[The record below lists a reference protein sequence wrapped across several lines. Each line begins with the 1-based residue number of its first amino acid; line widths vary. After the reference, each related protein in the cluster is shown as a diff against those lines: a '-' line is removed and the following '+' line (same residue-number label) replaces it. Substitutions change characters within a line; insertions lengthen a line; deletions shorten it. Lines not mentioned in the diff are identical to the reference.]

1 MKKRVE
7 NVSKCFRYLIN
18 EILPVI
24 FKSVNNLKCVGGELV
39 IFQMDNREALDLNKN

>member
-1 MKKRVE
+1 MKKGVA

-24 FKSVNNLKCVGGELV
+24 FKSVYNLNCVGWELV
-39 IFQMDNREALDLNKN
+39 LFKMDNREALDPNKN